1 MKVIMGGLCQVWFG
15 LVWFGLEGSES
26 EFCTSS
32 ILWVITKSSQGEG
45 RYRAAR
51 AAKNIARMANTV
63 QCHSLFSGHYDCN
76 VFMFSI
82 IVGNVNNFTTSLGLL
97 GGVIKSQKMIFKQ

>member
-15 LVWFGLEGSES
+15 LVWFGLAGSES

-32 ILWVITKSSQGEG
+32 ILWVITKSSQG

-63 QCHSLFSGHYDCN
+63 QCHSLFSGHYDCD

-82 IVGNVNNFTTSLGLL
+82 IVGNVNNLTTSLGLL
-97 GGVIKSQKMIFKQ
+97 RGVIKSQNMIFKQ